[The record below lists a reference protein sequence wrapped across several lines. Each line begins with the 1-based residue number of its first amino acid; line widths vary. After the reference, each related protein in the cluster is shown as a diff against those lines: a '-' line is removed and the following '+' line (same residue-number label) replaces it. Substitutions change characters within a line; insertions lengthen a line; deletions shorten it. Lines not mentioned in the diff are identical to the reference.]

1 MLDLSSTSFFVPI
14 IHKNSPIAYSI
25 ISDIH
30 WYHKVAKHSGVET
43 LMRYVLQKVYII
55 ERRSLMKQI
64 RKRCEQ
70 CRHLLKICINIAM
83 GPILKYNLT
92 IAPPF
97 YISQVDLA
105 GPFKAYSLHNKRAT
119 IKNWLAV
126 FCCSTT
132 STTNIKV
139 MDTYDSNSFILAFT
153 RFSCE
158 VGYPKILLLDEGS
171 QLIKGCKN
179 MKLNFQDIRH
189 QLHVNVNVEF
199 ELCPVGGHSMN
210 GRVERKIKEIKGS
223 ITKSLENERISL
235 LQWETLVSKIA
246 NTINDLPLALGNITS
261 QFENMDLLTPNR
273 LRLGRNNDQ
282 SPIGPMMVI
291 NNPEKFLFT
300 NEKLFNTWFECWL
313 ISYVPKLMHHPKWF
327 QTDRDVKVG
336 DVILFSKKENQL
348 SSTYQYGMISD
359 LPRSSD
365 DKIRKA
371 TVRYRNS
378 TEAVDRFTNRA
389 VRQLI
394 VIHPVDELN
403 MMEELGQIATFADM
417 QHKLNT

>member
-1 MLDLSSTSFFVPI
+1 
-14 IHKNSPIAYSI
+14 
-25 ISDIH
+25 
-30 WYHKVAKHSGVET
+30 
-43 LMRYVLQKVYII
+43 
-55 ERRSLMKQI
+55 
-64 RKRCEQ
+64 
-70 CRHLLKICINIAM
+70 
-83 GPILKYNLT
+83 
-92 IAPPF
+92 
-97 YISQVDLA
+97 
-105 GPFKAYSLHNKRAT
+105 
-119 IKNWLAV
+119 
-126 FCCSTT
+126 
-132 STTNIKV
+132 
-139 MDTYDSNSFILAFT
+139 
-153 RFSCE
+153 
-158 VGYPKILLLDEGS
+158 
-171 QLIKGCKN
+171 

-189 QLHVNVNVEF
+189 QPHVNVNVEF
-199 ELCPVGGHSMN
+199 ELCLVEGHNTN
-210 GRVERKIKEIKGS
+210 GKVERKIREIKGS
-223 ITKSLENERISL
+223 IKKSFENERISL
-235 LQWETLVSKIA
+235 LQWETMVSKIA
-246 NTINDLPLALGNITS
+246 DTINGLPLALGNITS